1 MSLKRGIDAA
11 CQAAVAQLAK
21 LSKATK
27 DPKEI
32 AQVAAISANNDSA
45 IGATIAEAMEKVGN
59 EGVVTVEEG
68 RSLDTTLDVVEG
80 MRFDRGYL
88 SPYFVTNQETMVAE
102 LEDALVLVHE
112 KKISALKDLVPV
124 LEGAMRAQR
133 PLLIIAEDIEGE
145 ALAALVVN
153 KLRGTLQAVAVK
165 APGFGDRRKEML
177 TDIAILTN
185 ATPISEELGHKLEG
199 VTPQQ
204 LGSAKRIVISKD
216 DTTIVSGAGKK
227 ADIKGRVE
235 TIRHQIEET
244 TSEYDKEKLQE
255 RLAKLVGGVA
265 VVHVGAASEVEMKEK
280 KARVEDALNATRAAV
295 DEGVV
300 PGGGI
305 ALLRCQAA
313 IDKLDLDDDEAV
325 GARLL
330 HRAIEEPLR
339 QIAGNAGVEGS
350 IVVEKV
356 RSAKGN
362 AGYNAANDKYEDL
375 VKAGVIDPTKVVRCA
390 LQNAVSIAGMMLT
403 TEAAIAGK
411 AKVDP
416 VDDA

>member
-1 MSLKRGIDAA
+1 
-11 CQAAVAQLAK
+11 
-21 LSKATK
+21 
-27 DPKEI
+27 
-32 AQVAAISANNDSA
+32 
-45 IGATIAEAMEKVGN
+45 
-59 EGVVTVEEG
+59 
-68 RSLDTTLDVVEG
+68 
-80 MRFDRGYL
+80 
-88 SPYFVTNQETMVAE
+88 
-102 LEDALVLVHE
+102 
-112 KKISALKDLVPV
+112 
-124 LEGAMRAQR
+124 
-133 PLLIIAEDIEGE
+133 
-145 ALAALVVN
+145 
-153 KLRGTLQAVAVK
+153 
-165 APGFGDRRKEML
+165 
-177 TDIAILTN
+177 
-185 ATPISEELGHKLEG
+185 
-199 VTPQQ
+199 
-204 LGSAKRIVISKD
+204 
-216 DTTIVSGAGKK
+216 
-227 ADIKGRVE
+227 
-235 TIRHQIEET
+235 
-244 TSEYDKEKLQE
+244 
-255 RLAKLVGGVA
+255 
-265 VVHVGAASEVEMKEK
+265 VGAASEVEMKEK